1 MFPEGISNGNAHA
14 ENVIRVKLAVVE
26 NVVPM
31 RLRTNEEVSPRGV
44 LHANAK
50 MQKEMVAVQASAAAA
65 SRNVAIVHLVVEQQ

>member
-50 MQKEMVAVQASAAAA
+50 MQKKWLLFK
-65 SRNVAIVHLVVEQQ
+65 LVLQPPVGMLQSFTWL